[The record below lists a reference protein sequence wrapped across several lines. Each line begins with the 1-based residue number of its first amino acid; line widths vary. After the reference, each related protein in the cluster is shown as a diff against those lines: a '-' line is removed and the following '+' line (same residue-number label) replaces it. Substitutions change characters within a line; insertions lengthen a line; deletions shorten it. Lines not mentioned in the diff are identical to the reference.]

1 GSMSDLHPPS
11 YPHTNLTVF
20 GDRPFET
27 IGYAGAD
34 AVILPIPLDRTT
46 SYVQG
51 TRFAPREILAA
62 SSQLET
68 WDEELEFDLEEVGI
82 HTLPEMELPSED
94 LEAVAT
100 EIRTVATHVFSA
112 DKFLIG
118 VGGEHSITPALVA
131 AAARHSS
138 PLHVL
143 QIDAHADLRD
153 TYLGSRLNHA
163 CAMRRVLETCA
174 STQVGI
180 RSLSREEAQVAPTL
194 QTRLFFDTRMRRD
207 ENWIADVVDGL
218 GDHVYVTID
227 CDGLDL
233 ALMPAVG
240 TPEPGG
246 LTWPELTSLL
256 RSVFSARR
264 VVGCDIVELCPI
276 PGLVAHPFLC
286 AKLILKILAYRFARR
301 DQRAPPEGV

>member
-1 GSMSDLHPPS
+1 MSDLHPPS

-131 AAARHSS
+131 AAAR
-138 PLHVL
+138 L
-143 QIDAHADLRD
+143 
-153 TYLGSRLNHA
+153 
-163 CAMRRVLETCA
+163 
-174 STQVGI
+174 
-180 RSLSREEAQVAPTL
+180 
-194 QTRLFFDTRMRRD
+194 
-207 ENWIADVVDGL
+207 VD
-218 GDHVYVTID
+218 
-227 CDGLDL
+227 
-233 ALMPAVG
+233 
-240 TPEPGG
+240 
-246 LTWPELTSLL
+246 
-256 RSVFSARR
+256 
-264 VVGCDIVELCPI
+264 
-276 PGLVAHPFLC
+276 
-286 AKLILKILAYRFARR
+286 
-301 DQRAPPEGV
+301 

>member
-1 GSMSDLHPPS
+1 
-11 YPHTNLTVF
+11 LTVF
-20 GDRPFET
+20 GDRPFER
-27 IGYAGAD
+27 IGYAEAD

-46 SYVQG
+46 SYVPG

-68 WDEELEFDLEEVGI
+68 WDEELEFDIEGLGV
-82 HTLPEMELPSED
+82 HTLPEMELPFED

-100 EIRTVATHVFSA
+100 EIRTVSTHVFGA
-112 DKFLIG
+112 GKFLVG

-131 AAARHSS
+131 GAAQHSQ

-153 TYLGSRLNHA
+153 TYMGSRHSHA
-163 CAMRRVLETCA
+163 CVMRRVLETCA
-174 STQVGI
+174 CTQVGI
-180 RSLSREEAQVAPTL
+180 RSVSREETQVAPTL
-194 QTRLFFDTRMRRD
+194 PTRLFYDARMRRD
-207 ENWIADVVDGL
+207 ENWIDRVVDGL
-218 GDHVYVTID
+218 GDNVYVTID

-246 LTWPELTSLL
+246 LTWPELMALL
-256 RSVFSARR
+256 RAVFSSTR

-276 PGLVAHPFLC
+276 PGLTAHPFLC
-286 AKLILKILAYRFARR
+286 AKLILKLLAYRFGPADRR
-301 DQRAPPEGV
+301 QST